1 VISFGSD
8 ICKALGL
15 DPDRVMKLTLT
26 IENPFMVGV
35 EVKMVPTLDNGLSE
49 VIERYRFEAKPL
61 EESSD

>member
-1 VISFGSD
+1 MVSFGED

-15 DPDRVMKLTLT
+15 DANTVMKLTLT
-26 IENPFMVGV
+26 VESPFMVGV
-35 EVKMVPTLDNGLSE
+35 EVKLVPTLDNGLSE